1 MVSFCFS
8 DEYGYLSETEIKD
21 IVKNHPKL
29 IPPRSSNHISRL
41 THLVLYLNTDFKGSK
56 WIRDEQ
62 ILVLKRYLHNKPL
75 HLKMYYKIVSV
86 LELNSFMIEVII
98 STPYS
103 FCSDIVT
110 INLKKIAA
118 MSSHARLAATQ
129 DLVIA
134 MVKCIKRSPVSKS
147 EIETDFLHNF
157 NEALLMYNEE
167 TVPYDLKRL
176 DEVDQ
181 QTEETRFNGFR
192 VRSIFKVVT
201 DIITFKSSPDTYRQ
215 YPMYKV
221 KTIDSPASNST
232 NDLFKKCIDLIL
244 CKCMN
249 LCNFTVDDWLSWFEV
264 TVDGNSNLQSDIGH
278 LCHELVSYIEDGTA
292 EEPFLKEFLSI
303 LRNIAIEKVDV
314 SDVDINDIDGIINRI
329 EESPKSHLICY
340 VKKMIEN
347 ENVFT
352 HTQAIKI
359 FDRSMVNIEYNNFRC
374 IVDGFMNYYKA
385 KDIMFDS
392 PMADILLKGLKSLD
406 SDDKSRLL
414 KHIIVHH
421 SDVNNNVTTDFFAEV
436 DYIVHNEYNVAID
449 GDVSY

>member
-1 MVSFCFS
+1 MFSFS
-8 DEYGYLSETEIKD
+8 DECAHLSETEIED

-56 WIRDEQ
+56 WIRNEQ
-62 ILVLKRYLHNKPL
+62 TLVLKRYLHNKPL

-86 LELNSFMIEVII
+86 LELNTFMIEVII

-110 INLKKIAA
+110 INLKNIAA
-118 MSSHARLAATQ
+118 MSSHERLAATQ

-147 EIETDFLHNF
+147 YIETDFLHNF

-167 TVPYDLKRL
+167 TVPYDIRRL
-176 DEVDQ
+176 DEDEQ
-181 QTEETRFNGFR
+181 ETEETKFNGFR
-192 VRSIFKVVT
+192 VRSIFTIVT
-201 DIITFKSSPDTYRQ
+201 EIITFKSSPDTYRQ

-221 KTIDSPASNST
+221 KTNDSPPTSST
-232 NDLFKKCIDLIL
+232 NELFKKCIDLIL

-249 LCNFTVDDWLSWFEV
+249 LCNFSVEDWLSWFEV
-264 TVDGNSNLQSDIGH
+264 SVDGNSNLQSAIGH
-278 LCHELVSYIEDGTA
+278 LCHELVTFIEDGTA

-314 SDVDINDIDGIINRI
+314 SDVDIKDIDKIIKRI
-329 EESPKSHLICY
+329 EESPKSHLISY

-352 HTQAIKI
+352 HTDAIKI
-359 FDRSMVNIEYNNFRC
+359 IDRSMVNIDYNNFRC
-374 IVDGFMNYYKA
+374 ILDGFMNYYKS
-385 KDIMFDS
+385 KDIGFDS
-392 PMADILLKGLKSLD
+392 PMADILLKGLKNLD
-406 SDDKSRLL
+406 SEDKSRLL

-436 DYIVHNEYNVAID
+436 DYIAHNEYNVTID
-449 GDVSY
+449 RDVSY